1 MNEDHVDAMSL
12 ILKHTLNVG
21 VLAPKM
27 CSVFPEGA
35 HYTDGN
41 NVWFVPFEDVCL
53 SAKHVREQLVIQTKQ
68 AREALSPAIEN

>member
-1 MNEDHVDAMSL
+1 M
-12 ILKHTLNVG
+12 G
-21 VLAPKM
+21 G
-27 CSVFPEGA
+27 VFPEGA
-35 HYTDGN
+35 HYTDGD